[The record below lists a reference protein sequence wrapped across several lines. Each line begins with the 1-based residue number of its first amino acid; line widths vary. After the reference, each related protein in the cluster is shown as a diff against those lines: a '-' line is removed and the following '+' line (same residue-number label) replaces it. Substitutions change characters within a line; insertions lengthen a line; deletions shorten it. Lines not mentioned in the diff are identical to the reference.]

1 MRKQKIE
8 RGKLREVVRVGTRL
22 YDTEDK
28 KTRTVSKISRA
39 GGWLFYMTD
48 GTLENADNIVKYYQ
62 LVK

>member
-8 RGKLREVVRVGTRL
+8 RGRLRDVVRVGTRL

-39 GGWLFYMTD
+39 GGLFYMTD
-48 GTLENADNIVKYYQ
+48 GTLENADNIIKYYQ